1 MNKVEQI
8 IITNKAK
15 KEMDCL
21 YLRESRY
28 KLFVCTSP
36 LIIERAKKLP
46 VSDRIIINC
55 CGIFQKQD
63 N

>member
-8 IITNKAK
+8 IIASKARK
-15 KEMDCL
+15 NLDCN
-21 YLRESRY
+21 YIKESRFG
-28 KLFVCTSP
+28 LFICKSP
-36 LIIERAKKLP
+36 RVIEMAKKLP